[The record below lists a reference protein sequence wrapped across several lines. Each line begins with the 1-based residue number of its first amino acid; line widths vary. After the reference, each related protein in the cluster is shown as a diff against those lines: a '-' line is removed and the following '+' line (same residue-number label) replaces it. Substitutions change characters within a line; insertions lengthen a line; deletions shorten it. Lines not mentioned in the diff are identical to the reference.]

1 VRHLRKGDVVRAVGF
16 PGKTRTG
23 ELSLFASRV
32 ELLSPCLHDVP
43 EVLNNPDTQLRKRHL
58 HMRVN
63 PLLERNLRLRAR
75 VVRAVRDALED
86 RGFVEVETPVLWP
99 IAGGAT
105 ARPFATHSHALGQT
119 LSLRIATEL
128 FLKTLVVGGME
139 RVFDLGKQFRNE
151 GVDATH
157 NPEFTTCEA
166 YMAYQDF
173 DGLVALTEYVVRRAV
188 AAATGGPLRVPRY
201 SGADRASGE
210 TCVTDK
216 KESEKEEEL
225 DFESPFRRVQFLPA
239 LEAAMGSRLPVDL
252 ASPAAIDELVSLCAA
267 AGVSTAPPRTAA
279 SLLDR
284 LARSA
289 SASTHSPITNSPAH
303 WRALTDPPTHPRID
317 NRSHNHSLSF
327 VSFTMPQSLT
337 RRSLTQPNTA
347 LLSTAT
353 ISSQR
358 LFNRRFSVVIRS

>member
-1 VRHLRKGDVVRAVGF
+1 MQVRHLRKGDVIRAVGL

-43 EVLNNPDTQLRKRHL
+43 EVLTNPDVQLRKRHL

-63 PLLERNLRLRAR
+63 PLLEINLRLRAR

-105 ARPFATHSHALGQT
+105 ARPFETHSHALGQK

-128 FLKTLVVGGME
+128 FLKTLVVGGVE

-173 DGLVALTEYVVRRAV
+173 DGLVTLTESVIQRAV
-188 AAATGGPLRVPRY
+188 AAATGGTLRIPRF
-201 SGADRASGE
+201 SGAGVTRHGE
-210 TCVTDK
+210 QTIDEN
-216 KESEKEEEL
+216 KEKAKEEEEL
-225 DFESPFRRVQFLPA
+225 NFESPFRRVQFLPA
-239 LEAAMGSRLPVDL
+239 LEEAMGQRLPADL
-252 ASPAAIDELVSLCAA
+252 TAATAINDLVSLCAS
-267 AGVSTAPPRTAA
+267 AGISTAAPRTAA

-284 LARSA
+284 LARLVW
-289 SASTHSPITNSPAH
+289 IT
-303 WRALTDPPTHPRID
+303 
-317 NRSHNHSLSF
+317 
-327 VSFTMPQSLT
+327 Q
-337 RRSLTQPNTA
+337 
-347 LLSTAT
+347 
-353 ISSQR
+353 
-358 LFNRRFSVVIRS
+358 

>member
-23 ELSLFASRV
+23 ELSLFASRI

-58 HMRVN
+58 HMRIN

-86 RGFVEVETPVLWP
+86 RDFVEVETPVLWP

-201 SGADRASGE
+201 SGAERASGE
-210 TCVTDK
+210 AGVTADK
-216 KESEKEEEL
+216 KESGKEEEL

-239 LEAAMGSRLPVDL
+239 LEAAMGSRLPADL

-289 SASTHSPITNSPAH
+289 SASTHSPITHSPLTRAH
-303 WRALTDPPTHPRID
+303 SLTHPPTHALTIAHTTTHCL
-317 NRSHNHSLSF
+317 SSLSQCHNH
-327 VSFTMPQSLT
+327 
-337 RRSLTQPNTA
+337 
-347 LLSTAT
+347 
-353 ISSQR
+353 
-358 LFNRRFSVVIRS
+358 